1 VSVFEVLP
9 AVFVVRWRDVTCR
22 SSIGDYHVAVVEN
35 GAVYAMRC
43 GEGGECNDCVEFR
56 VDDEIV
62 VYLPRRFYECLGCLL
77 GEFYNAG
84 LFNLSVGGAVLV
96 QRRAY
101 VVPAMAKERRDP
113 DRLVKRAGG
122 ILENYMLRILASSFE
137 ACCKF

>member
-1 VSVFEVLP
+1 VLDVLSS
-9 AVFVVRWRDVTCR
+9 VFVVRWGDVTCR

-35 GAVYAMRC
+35 GAVYAMKC

-77 GEFYNAG
+77 GEFFNAG

-101 VVPAMAKERRDP
+101 VVPPMAKERGDP

-122 ILENYMLRILASSFE
+122 ILENYMLRILAGSFK
-137 ACCKF
+137 ACCKS

>member
-1 VSVFEVLP
+1 MSVFEVLSS
-9 AVFVVRWRDVTCR
+9 AFLVRWGDVTCS

-43 GEGGECNDCVEFR
+43 GEGSECNDCVEFR

-122 ILENYMLRILASSFE
+122 ILENYMLRILADSFN